1 MRTLLPRGEANRVWV
16 AYSNVQRI
24 YNGFTNEWDICTD
37 FGDDPMGIDSDG
49 DSTEDEIPYDEG
61 PIDNK
66 DSMDV
71 GPPPAPSARQ
81 REAADPTPMAIE
93 SPSAV

>member
-1 MRTLLPRGEANRVWV
+1 MRTLLPCGEANCVWG
-16 AYSNVQRI
+16 AYSDIQQI

-61 PIDNK
+61 PIDNE

-71 GPPPAPSARQ
+71 GLPSAPSAPQ
-81 REAADPTPMAIE
+81 WEAADLTPMAIE